1 MFAAFAEFSG
11 QPLVDEGKAEK
22 SSHIQVCIEL
32 KRPMLFA
39 GFQQKHGFIITAEST
54 DDDSGSV
61 AKQKE
66 LVFWQQAQV

>member
-39 GFQQKHGFIITAEST
+39 GFQQKHGLFYNYC
-54 DDDSGSV
+54 
-61 AKQKE
+61 
-66 LVFWQQAQV
+66 